1 MEKINFKD
9 MGPQIKTARL
19 EAKLTQ
25 DELAERIG
33 VTPRYIMAIENE
45 GKCPALDVW
54 FRIIRTLHISADA
67 IVYPENTTTRDDDE
81 QLIFMIRMLDYK
93 NKKITKAA
101 IQAML
106 ESQY

>member
-1 MEKINFKD
+1 MEKINFKY
-9 MGPQIKTARL
+9 MGPLIKIARL

-45 GKCPALDVW
+45 VKCPALDVW
-54 FRIIRTLHISADA
+54 FRLIRTLHISADS
-67 IVYPENTTTRDDDE
+67 IVYPENSETKDDDE
-81 QLIFMIRMLDYK
+81 QLILMIRMLDYK
-93 NKKITKAA
+93 NKRVTKAA

-106 ESQY
+106 DTQ

>member
-1 MEKINFKD
+1 
-9 MGPQIKTARL
+9 MGPLIKVARL

-54 FRIIRTLHISADA
+54 FKLIRTLHISADT
-67 IVYPENTTTRDDDE
+67 IVYPENSVTKDDDDE
-81 QLIFMIRMLDYK
+81 QLILMIRMLDSR
-93 NKKITKAA
+93 NKQITKAA

-106 ESQY
+106 DTQ

>member
-1 MEKINFKD
+1 
-9 MGPQIKTARL
+9 MGPLIKIARL

-45 GKCPALDVW
+45 GKCLALDVW
-54 FRIIRTLHISADA
+54 FRLIRTLHISADS
-67 IVYPENTTTRDDDE
+67 IVYPENSETKDDDE
-81 QLIFMIRMLDYK
+81 QLILMIRMLDYK
-93 NKKITKAA
+93 NKRVTKAA

-106 ESQY
+106 DTQ